1 MREKLEAL
9 LALRLV
15 VDELVG
21 AHERKACEQWIAKR
35 GSWFAARAAYAM
47 QVARFTGEGAKRDA
61 AKTELDF
68 FDEELRGIEAEIS
81 RLERAIAEHDAKTGR
96 NSIVQSLAVAAQT
109 AQRSTAAFERRLVS
123 VRALQ
128 PLCAMKG
135 YGFDEF
141 IPLVSGLTR
150 AAKEAAINRSTIV
163 LLNEE
168 SRILSIDRS
177 VLAKVDEAR
186 RRLIRQAEDEKTKA
200 RDLRDRLQRHS
211 TGGGSVYLEP
221 ATVVLCQKLRQA
233 GMAPRVLCDLVE
245 VANVAW
251 TAAAEGLLGRDREAV
266 FVDRSDIGRDF
277 QGRATR
283 VPRRLVGQFEQARGP
298 RGNAASGDVPVALQ
312 NRRCGRA
319 CFHRQK
325 VRVRPVG
332 RHDCSIQ
339 RAGSRAHERRFVR
352 RRIGPDAPVCVP
364 KTLSELLT

>member
-1 MREKLEAL
+1 MRRLVPHASVVGEQNANSLQKAVVNAMTLDHDQTATEFVRNYILEKNNMKVGELRESIRTYRNINETIKTMREKLEAL

-15 VDELVG
+15 VDELAG

-35 GSWFAARAAYAM
+35 GSWFAARAAYAA
-47 QVARFTGEGAKRDA
+47 QVARFTDESAKRDA
-61 AKTELDF
+61 AKAELGF
-68 FDEELRGIEAEIS
+68 FDEELKGIEAEIS

-96 NSIVQSLAVAAQT
+96 NSIVQLLATAAQT

-141 IPLVSGLTR
+141 IPFVSGLTR

-168 SRILSIDRS
+168 SRILSVDRS
-177 VLAKVDEAR
+177 VLDKVDEAR
-186 RRLIRQAEDEKTKA
+186 RGLIRQAEDEKTKA
-200 RDLRDRLQRHS
+200 RELRDRLQRHS

-245 VANVAW
+245 VADVAW
-251 TAAAEGLLGRDREAV
+251 TAAAEGKLHAFTHGTSSPSLLRRTSPKCWP
-266 FVDRSDIGRDF
+266 RS
-277 QGRATR
+277 
-283 VPRRLVGQFEQARGP
+283 RG
-298 RGNAASGDVPVALQ
+298 G
-312 NRRCGRA
+312 
-319 CFHRQK
+319 
-325 VRVRPVG
+325 
-332 RHDCSIQ
+332 
-339 RAGSRAHERRFVR
+339 VR
-352 RRIGPDAPVCVP
+352 RP
-364 KTLSELLT
+364 L